1 MKLSTTNTSKLC
13 SINVLLDCKT
23 TRSFINCNFVCSK
36 RINTQTISR
45 SIPVFNID
53 GSFNK
58 AGQILEVVDIVLYY
72 WIHLEQMLLAISSL
86 GKQKLILGYTWL
98 KDHNPKVNWEK
109 EEVHIIQCLLWC
121 KGYHTLQREQTLKK
135 RQEV

>member
-1 MKLSTTNTSKLC
+1 MTDTSELH
-13 SINVLLDCKT
+13 SINVLLDCRAT
-23 TRSFINCNFVCSK
+23 GSFIDHDFIHSK
-36 RINTQTISR
+36 EINTQTISHP
-45 SIPVFNID
+45 IPVFNID

>member
-1 MKLSTTNTSKLC
+1 MTDTSELH
-13 SINVLLDCKT
+13 SINVLLDCRAT
-23 TRSFINCNFVCSK
+23 GSFIDCDFIHSK
-36 RINTQTISR
+36 KINTQTISHP
-45 SIPVFNID
+45 IPVFNID
-53 GSFNK
+53 GSSNE
-58 AGQILEVVDIVLYY
+58 AGQILEVVDIVLHY
-72 WIHLEQMLLAISSL
+72 WTHLEQILLAISSL

-109 EEVHIIQCLLWC
+109 EEVHIIRCLLWC